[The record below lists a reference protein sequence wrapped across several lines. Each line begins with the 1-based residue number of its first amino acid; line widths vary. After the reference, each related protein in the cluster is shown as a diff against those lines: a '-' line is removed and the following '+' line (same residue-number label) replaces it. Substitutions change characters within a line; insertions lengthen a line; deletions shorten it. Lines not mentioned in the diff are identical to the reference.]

1 VPSEVGK
8 AVIAAGLPVASVPL
22 LLEGITTENITILAA
37 VPGNSL
43 AVIEA
48 AEKWVPQA
56 YADSFRFV
64 WYSLMPFAA
73 VSLFLSFWIS
83 STKAQMTGQIAA
95 EVEHRRVYHVDEK
108 DGAKSV
114 A

>member
-1 VPSEVGK
+1 
-8 AVIAAGLPVASVPL
+8 VIKAGLPATSVPL
-22 LLEGITTENITILAA
+22 LLEGISTQNITLLGA

-48 AEKWVPQA
+48 AETAVPQA

-64 WYSLMPFAA
+64 WYSLIPFAA

-83 STKAQMTGQIAA
+83 STKAQMTGQVAA
-95 EVEHRRVYHVDEK
+95 EVEHRHVRHIDEK
-108 DGAKSV
+108 DGSKSE